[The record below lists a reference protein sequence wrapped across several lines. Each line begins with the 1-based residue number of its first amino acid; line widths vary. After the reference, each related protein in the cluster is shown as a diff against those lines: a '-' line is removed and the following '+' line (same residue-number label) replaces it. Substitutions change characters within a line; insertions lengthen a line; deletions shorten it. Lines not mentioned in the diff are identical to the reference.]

1 MSDWEDF
8 TEAHG
13 YSANDPDALDNIMQD
28 WEEDE
33 KMYKINNEYIKG
45 IKSCTNDKKIDIE

>member
-1 MSDWEDF
+1 MS
-8 TEAHG
+8 
-13 YSANDPDALDNIMQD
+13 D

-45 IKSCTNDKKIDIE
+45 IKSCTNDKKNKHSINKFGFNNFKPFGGL